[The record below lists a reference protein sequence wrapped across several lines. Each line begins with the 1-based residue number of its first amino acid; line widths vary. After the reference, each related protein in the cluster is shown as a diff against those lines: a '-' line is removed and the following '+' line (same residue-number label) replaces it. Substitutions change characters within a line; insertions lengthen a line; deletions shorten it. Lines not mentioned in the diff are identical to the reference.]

1 MKTFLVKS
9 ITEISKDI
17 VSVGGDHFI
26 RRLVL
31 FEHICIKKSAV
42 TKLDRSENWKK
53 GENMSLSGI
62 VSIGNI
68 GINAVY
74 VYLGMMLLCTAAVYY
89 IVKKIYKW
97 AIKKQMLRF
106 MSYIGASTIIISLT
120 VILAVLQ
127 ERNAWQFLKAAMQSL
142 AFLGISLAVLP
153 LLHQFLLKRK

>member
-1 MKTFLVKS
+1 M
-9 ITEISKDI
+9 
-17 VSVGGDHFI
+17 
-26 RRLVL
+26 
-31 FEHICIKKSAV
+31 

-97 AIKKQMLRF
+97 AIKK
-106 MSYIGASTIIISLT
+106 TN
-120 VILAVLQ
+120 VAVY
-127 ERNAWQFLKAAMQSL
+127 
-142 AFLGISLAVLP
+142 VL
-153 LLHQFLLKRK
+153 HWCEHHYN